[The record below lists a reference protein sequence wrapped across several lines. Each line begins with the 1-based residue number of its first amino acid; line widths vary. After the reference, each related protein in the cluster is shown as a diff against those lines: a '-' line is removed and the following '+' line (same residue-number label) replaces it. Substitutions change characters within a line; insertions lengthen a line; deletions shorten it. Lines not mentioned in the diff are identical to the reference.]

1 MLTFLKI
8 PPKLPLGSFLI
19 PTNTYGDITTVANVH
34 VYNCFVSI
42 SSSVFFF
49 SFYCRSTYFERI
61 FREPLW
67 SVNSVFYVW
76 NPLCFSSQ
84 LLHCHLTFTDAKE
97 QSTILF
103 LFKWSLF
110 LLLWYLVSV
119 PQRVWVGIC
128 FYFCCLE
135 LTANL
140 QSKSSHLSSILEK
153 CQQTILEY
161 CIFAIFS
168 IPCFCNF

>member
-1 MLTFLKI
+1 MSMCTIALYLFLH
-8 PPKLPLGSFLI
+8 LCSFSLFI
-19 PTNTYGDITTVANVH
+19 AEVH
-34 VYNCFVSI
+34 ILKEF
-42 SSSVFFF
+42 SVN
-49 SFYCRSTYFERI
+49 
-61 FREPLW
+61 

-135 LTANL
+135 LTTNL
-140 QSKSSHLSSILEK
+140 QSESSHLSSILEK